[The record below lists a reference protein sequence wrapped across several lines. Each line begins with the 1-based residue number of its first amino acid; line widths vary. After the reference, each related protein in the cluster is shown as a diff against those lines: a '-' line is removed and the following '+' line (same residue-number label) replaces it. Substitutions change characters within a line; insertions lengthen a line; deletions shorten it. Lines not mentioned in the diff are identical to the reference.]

1 MFKFMA
7 LGDSVHLHLLAP
19 LLLGTCRKNAS
30 WEDVTVEEAGYPTAA
45 RKPGRE
51 GGERR
56 GKGDVDKR
64 DSSKA
69 FSDLLYLT
77 RLRELTLTDPRAS

>member
-19 LLLGTCRKNAS
+19 LLLGTCRKKAS
-30 WEDVTVEEAGYPTAA
+30 WEEVMVEEAGYSTAA

-51 GGERR
+51 RGERR

-64 DSSKA
+64 DFSKA

>member
-1 MFKFMA
+1 MFR
-7 LGDSVHLHLLAP
+7 LVVSGDSVHLHSLAP
-19 LLLGTCRKNAS
+19 LLLGTCRGKAS
-30 WEDVTVEEAGYPTAA
+30 WEEVTVEEVGYPTVT

-51 GGERR
+51 GGERG

-69 FSDLLYLT
+69 SDGLLYL
-77 RLRELTLTDPRAS
+77 